1 MDKWLYR
8 ASVALVVL
16 GLLVSTYM
24 YIYKITDN
32 SSMCLG
38 NDGCSDVIHS
48 KYSEVNDFISVPQFG
63 IGGFIVLLALLL
75 LETRYDFFK
84 TNGTLLVFAT
94 ALIGFLFTLW
104 LIYVELVLIKKLCP
118 FCVTAQTTMI
128 LVFTLSIIRL
138 MRQPQTY

>member
-24 YIYKITDN
+24 YIYKLTDN
-32 SSMCLG
+32 NAMCLG
-38 NDGCSDVIHS
+38 SGDCSDVIHS
-48 KYSEVNDFISVPQFG
+48 KYSEINDVLSVPQFG
-63 IGGFIVLLALLL
+63 VGGFIVLLVLLII
-75 LETRYDFFK
+75 EPRYDFFRK
-84 TNGTLLVFAT
+84 NGTLLVFAT

-104 LIYVELVLIKKLCP
+104 LIFVEFVLIKKLCP
-118 FCVTAQTTMI
+118 FCLTTQAVMI
-128 LVFTLSIIRL
+128 LVFILSIIRL

>member
-8 ASVALVVL
+8 ASVALVVI

-32 SSMCLG
+32 NAMCLG
-38 NDGCSDVIHS
+38 SGDCSDVIHS
-48 KYSEVNDFISVPQFG
+48 KYSELNDFLSVPQFG
-63 IGGFIVLLALLL
+63 VGGFIVLLALLL
-75 LETRYDFFK
+75 VENRYNFFK
-84 TNGTLLVFAT
+84 TNGTLLIFAA

-104 LIYVELVLIKKLCP
+104 LIYVELVLIKKFCP
-118 FCVTAQTTMI
+118 FCITTQITMI